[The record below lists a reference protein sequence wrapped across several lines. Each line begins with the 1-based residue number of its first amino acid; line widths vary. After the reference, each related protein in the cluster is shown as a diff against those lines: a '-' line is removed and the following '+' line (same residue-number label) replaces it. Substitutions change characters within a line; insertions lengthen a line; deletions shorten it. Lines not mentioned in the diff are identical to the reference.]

1 MPPPSSSEAIADAIA
16 ARFGAKLGAKSPMS
30 RGSKMLASKHDLDHA
45 HEPKLTRKLS
55 MRLRKKS
62 VTSIVLAQKIEVLKL
77 LPAFRDHCDAIQIA
91 AAANKCTK
99 RVCRKGER
107 ICGIGPDGK
116 FLTFVYSGEAAVMV
130 PLGAAPPASDAAGGG
145 RGEVGAG
152 VSAPSQSAG
161 GGGAAGAARGG
172 DLGATASSQA
182 SVDTLGSTAGSVQ
195 SVAVLGSTGALD
207 EALALG
213 SLPPAGGG
221 AASSSGPPS
230 PSKAGAGRQQ
240 HLAGITQPPLPPT
253 AAPMSHERQ
262 MQRNEGSALQLSRQ
276 HVSMAGYGYRAPAHS
291 NAERPAGAS
300 KPYAFGLVRHITL
313 MRPKPAKPRRGVTGD
328 IIAVSRPGS
337 AGGDG
342 GLEAAPGPA
351 AVAAAAKRAVEAVEA
366 AEEDR
371 DRKHHHQHSG
381 GRQQQQQQ
389 QQHPATLSLDDE
401 LRAREFA
408 LELVALSDT
417 VEVMDISMEDLRAV
431 VRGACQLALAEDA
444 SERKRWWAE
453 RCAHQLATLQPQGHL
468 GKLPPLL
475 AANQLGLSP
484 ALPPVQRSGDT
495 SHTELPPATPKAA
508 ITPHWIVAASERKT
522 QKELAR
528 RTVAFGSGRGG
539 AMSDPGGKSSS
550 RRRRRPPGAEEHAPY
565 SPIGMQGEYVWP
577 EQRIESSESR
587 VVKALSFYRK
597 DGHQRGQLTQE
608 VAEIHRR
615 EAAQRKAWLA
625 ANGDVV
631 LENLKATGAEGRAAA
646 EEAAWQHAQQE
657 QQRRLKARLKAELA
671 VAADAEKKRSS
682 TGDARAAQRRTAN
695 LQRGRRQRWL
705 QALSHGVWVA
715 RLARRWQSALS
726 VRRIRHWF
734 SCLVRHVRDVRK
746 YVHRMVRCRRA
757 KVHLAQLGRT
767 SADKIKVFLDETRA
781 LKRSAA
787 GMLRSAHTF
796 LRKVRLLQRAW
807 RLRCVVVPAR
817 ERALERLVLDCENA
831 FEKRNRGDILAELR
845 REMGARP
852 WVLGMP
858 GGTSL
863 VAQDMAARSV
873 LELWLAPSDGRRGSA
888 AGRRPSIMAQAMAAS
903 AARKMSRGVVERRKS
918 RATGKAGSGAEAGA
932 GARSTSQ
939 KRSTVAGGEKGL
951 AMSAAIQKMTAVEGG
966 ARAPG
971 AAGGG
976 GRGGAPKPKRPLDTM
991 LEKLE
996 DRLVVRT
1003 KITLPRRR
1011 ELCAAE
1017 VRRLMGVHCDAVVR
1031 YHQGLFPLLLLAVR
1045 EQNPKFNR
1053 QQVRKV
1059 AHGLKH
1065 GCRVERYLL
1074 EHGALQPSDRPKFS
1088 LPDRAAVVQLVA
1100 RGKSMSNRR
1109 VSGLTKQAAPR
1120 KALRKK

>member
-1 MPPPSSSEAIADAIA
+1 
-16 ARFGAKLGAKSPMS
+16 
-30 RGSKMLASKHDLDHA
+30 
-45 HEPKLTRKLS
+45 
-55 MRLRKKS
+55 
-62 VTSIVLAQKIEVLKL
+62 
-77 LPAFRDHCDAIQIA
+77 
-91 AAANKCTK
+91 
-99 RVCRKGER
+99 
-107 ICGIGPDGK
+107 
-116 FLTFVYSGEAAVMV
+116 
-130 PLGAAPPASDAAGGG
+130 
-145 RGEVGAG
+145 
-152 VSAPSQSAG
+152 
-161 GGGAAGAARGG
+161 
-172 DLGATASSQA
+172 
-182 SVDTLGSTAGSVQ
+182 
-195 SVAVLGSTGALD
+195 
-207 EALALG
+207 
-213 SLPPAGGG
+213 
-221 AASSSGPPS
+221 
-230 PSKAGAGRQQ
+230 
-240 HLAGITQPPLPPT
+240 
-253 AAPMSHERQ
+253 
-262 MQRNEGSALQLSRQ
+262 
-276 HVSMAGYGYRAPAHS
+276 
-291 NAERPAGAS
+291 
-300 KPYAFGLVRHITL
+300 
-313 MRPKPAKPRRGVTGD
+313 
-328 IIAVSRPGS
+328 
-337 AGGDG
+337 
-342 GLEAAPGPA
+342 
-351 AVAAAAKRAVEAVEA
+351 
-366 AEEDR
+366 
-371 DRKHHHQHSG
+371 
-381 GRQQQQQQ
+381 
-389 QQHPATLSLDDE
+389 
-401 LRAREFA
+401 
-408 LELVALSDT
+408 
-417 VEVMDISMEDLRAV
+417 VMDITMEDLRQV

-453 RCAHQLATLQPQGHL
+453 RCAKMLATLQPQGHL

-508 ITPHWIVAASERKT
+508 ITPHWIVAASERKA

-539 AMSDPGGKSSS
+539 AMSDPGGGGKSS

-577 EQRIESSESR
+577 EQRIESGESR

-615 EAAQRKAWLA
+615 EAVQRKAWLV

-646 EEAAWQHAQQE
+646 EEAAWQHAQKE
-657 QQRRLKARLKAELA
+657 RQRRLQARLKAELA
-671 VAADAEKKRSS
+671 VVADAEKKRRG
-682 TGDARAAQRRTAN
+682 TGDARAAQRRAVN

-705 QALSHGVWVA
+705 QAVAHGVWAA

-726 VRRIRHWF
+726 VHRIRHWF

-746 YVHRMVRCRRA
+746 YVHRMVRWRRA

-831 FEKRNRGDILAELR
+831 FEKRNRGDILAKLR
-845 REMGARP
+845 HEMGARP

-863 VAQDMAARSV
+863 VAQDMAAKSV
-873 LELWLAPSDGRRGSA
+873 LELWLAPSDGRRVSGV

-903 AARKMSRGVVERRKS
+903 AARKMSRGVMERRKS
-918 RATGKAGSGAEAGA
+918 RASGKADSGAEAGA
-932 GARSTSQ
+932 GARSTSR

-976 GRGGAPKPKRPLDTM
+976 GAGGAPKPKRPLDTM

-1017 VRRLMGVHCDAVVR
+1017 VRRIMGVHCDAVVR

-1120 KALRKK
+1120 KMLRKK